1 MHAVVPSAGPETGG
15 TVLTVIGVGLSTDL
29 APGLS
34 CRIDGTPVEAKL
46 LAGESNAQSASYR
59 VPPGAAGF
67 VGVMFAVY
75 NATGSGN
82 AGGGSFSTKR
92 WRMSLLFC
100 PHFLQAGSQYLWR
113 VHTCSVRRRSSS
125 AGPRRRRR

>member
-1 MHAVVPSAGPETGG
+1 MHAVMPSAGPETGG
-15 TVLTVIGVGLSTDL
+15 TVVTVIGVGLSTDL

-46 LAGESNAQSASYR
+46 LGGESNAESASCR

-82 AGGGSFSTKR
+82 AGGGDFSTKR
-92 WRMSLLFC
+92 WRMSLPLC
-100 PHFLQAGSQYLWR
+100 RRFLQEGSQYPWR
-113 VHTCSVRRRSSS
+113 VQTCSVRHRSSS
-125 AGPRRRRR
+125 AGSRRRRR